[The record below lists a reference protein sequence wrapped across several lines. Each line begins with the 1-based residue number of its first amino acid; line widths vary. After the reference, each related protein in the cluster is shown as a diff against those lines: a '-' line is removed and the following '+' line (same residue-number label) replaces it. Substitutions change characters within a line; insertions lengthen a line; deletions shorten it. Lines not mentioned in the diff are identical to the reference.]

1 MNKQTLLKDLPERL
15 KKQKLSVRFKSDIYK
30 NTYIENYISS
40 TVLKFLLLGMM
51 GERGSAA

>member
-15 KKQKLSVRFKSDIYK
+15 KKQKLSVIFKFYIYK